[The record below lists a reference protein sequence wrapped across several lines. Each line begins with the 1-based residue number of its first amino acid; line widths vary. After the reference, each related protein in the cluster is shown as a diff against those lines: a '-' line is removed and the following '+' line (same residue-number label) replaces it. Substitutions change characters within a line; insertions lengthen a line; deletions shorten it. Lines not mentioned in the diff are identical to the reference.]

1 MNSLGPGA
9 NSEIMANLV
18 VKLPV
23 TPLFWEI
30 WGNYSFIVP
39 NFPILNKK
47 SWIYQTPTSRK
58 GPEVNT
64 IGLPVE
70 EQIHF

>member
-1 MNSLGPGA
+1 MNSLGPGV
-9 NSEIMANLV
+9 NSEIMANVV

-23 TPLFWEI
+23 TPL
-30 WGNYSFIVP
+30 YFIVP

-47 SWIYQTPTSRK
+47 SLIYQTPTIKK

-64 IGLPVE
+64 IGWPVE
-70 EQIHF
+70 EQIYL